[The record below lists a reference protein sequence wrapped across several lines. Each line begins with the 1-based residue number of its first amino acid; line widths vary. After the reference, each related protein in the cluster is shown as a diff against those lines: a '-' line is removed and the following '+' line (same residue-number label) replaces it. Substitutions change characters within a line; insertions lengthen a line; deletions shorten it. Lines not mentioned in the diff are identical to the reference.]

1 MSGQR
6 LNPFQHALKRPDA
19 YIGSVKTTQQ
29 ETYVFEGD
37 RVAVRLIRY
46 YNIGLLNII
55 REIGSNCIDNKWRSE
70 REGVPMKCIKVTWD
84 TENKRLTF
92 WNDGVPIPVEKKN
105 YEYEDYRKKTTISEE
120 LYPSEVFFGEMLA
133 GTNFNDDEG
142 EERKTSGRNGMGS
155 KCTVV
160 FSKEFTVKNAD
171 ANNEKQFL
179 QTYTTNGTD
188 RTKPKVRA
196 YNAKTSFTEISF
208 IPDFGRFD
216 YNIED
221 EEVEADFLGLLGI
234 YVLEIAAV
242 TSLPVHLINGETK
255 RTYHFKTFDKYVRMF
270 YPEAKTH
277 KLASIKLKNGDECIV
292 IESHIDE
299 KVEIPDMLDGVRHL
313 SYVNGVK
320 TKSGGVHV
328 DVWRDAIFP
337 SFVRTFNAQPSKG
350 KNTALKTTAKEVY
363 PYLTLFIRT
372 EVDKPEFD
380 QQTKDLLNGPKYELT
395 PTGKGKFDKE
405 EQARIKEEIEA
416 LVSKML
422 KWNFVPL
429 LKEKLLAKTGK
440 GPSKAT
446 RAERRVGFGEKS
458 QDANEAGA
466 HPELCCLYI
475 SEGLSSK
482 ALCVRGI
489 SHLERGQDHNGVF
502 AVQGKFINAKK
513 ATLKELMAN
522 PEAPRLMKML
532 NLKIGVKYD
541 DPENFKTL
549 RYHKIRFATDMDDDG
564 IHIRGL
570 LACFFYTFWPELYDI
585 EGMISS
591 ISTGVTKVWMVG
603 RKEKDIKL
611 FFSNPEYKKWYEE
624 SGKKLKLA
632 EVKYLKG
639 LASINPKDA
648 PGYFE
653 PSTIKI
659 VNYFAEGDEGEY
671 MKLGFEDEADMR
683 KDWILRDMIPDEFTR
698 KKLGLE
704 TEEEKSIESED
715 DYVYDGD
722 LGLSTFVDRQ
732 LIIYHKMA
740 TERALTSIMDGFKD
754 GQRKV
759 FYSIRKRNY
768 AKTTD
773 LEKVAGAVKELSG
786 YHHGAASLMGTIK
799 NLAIRYPGSNNIAL
813 LQSDGE
819 FGTRLSGPSGKDSGQ
834 PRYIS
839 TALESVAKAL
849 FKSEDDPL
857 LKRVIEDDSPAE
869 YEFFV
874 PILCTLLI
882 NGAEGIA
889 SGWSAKVPNYN
900 PDDILEWTLAWL
912 DGKNKSSPKL
922 KPWYRGIN
930 GPIELEYDKGNK
942 EKPIRWRSSGILT
955 ECCKGCNIMVGNK
968 KCNGTKGWW
977 HITDL
982 PVGLWTNTF
991 KSEIEYLES
1000 CTPPEGTKRKKLES
1014 KCITDYKDYNTA
1026 NKVHF
1031 MIKPAKD
1038 WEPSID
1044 TTLKKMKSPNSLC
1057 NMVLVDTNGYPLK
1070 YDSAEE
1076 ILGAWCERRL
1086 VFYDKRY
1093 DYIMAL
1099 HEYDIQ
1105 KARCKYIYVKA
1116 VVDKKLDM
1124 YQSDEDLYRDMVKL
1138 KLVKLCA
1145 KFAMPGETNNED
1157 EEKDEEKDE
1166 DKKKK
1171 NEPSFDYLLTMHMR
1185 SMTVKKLE
1193 ELKKEIESAKTKM
1206 NILKSK
1212 TSKDLWREDLSGFQV
1227 AYKKYLNDYPL
1238 E

>member
-19 YIGSVKTTQQ
+19 YIGSVKTTQI

-37 RVAVRLIRY
+37 RVSTRNAT
-46 YNIGLLNII
+46 YNVGLMNII

-70 REGVPMKCIKVTWD
+70 LAGVPMKSIIITWD
-84 TENKRLTF
+84 TESKKLTF
-92 WNDGVPIPVEKKN
+92 WNDGIFIPVEKKN

-120 LYPSEVFFGEMLA
+120 MYPAEVFFGEMLA

-171 ANNEKQFL
+171 ANNGKQFL
-179 QTYTTNGTD
+179 QTYTENGTD
-188 RTKPKVRA
+188 RTKPKVKA

-208 IPDFGRFD
+208 IPDFQRFD
-216 YNIED
+216 YDIEKED
-221 EEVEADFLGLLGI
+221 SEVDFISLLGI

-242 TSLPVHLINGETK
+242 TSLPVYFINGETK

-270 YPEAKTH
+270 YPNATCN
-277 KLASIKLKNGDECIV
+277 KLASIKLKNGDECIIV
-292 IESHIDE
+292 ESHVDGS
-299 KVEIPDMLDGVRHL
+299 VDLPDMLDGVRQL

-328 DVWRDAIFP
+328 DAWRDAIFP
-337 SFVRTFNAQPSKG
+337 SFVRTFNAQPAKG

-363 PYLTLFIRT
+363 PYITLFLRV

-380 QQTKDLLNGPKYELT
+380 QQTKDLLNGPKYDIT
-395 PTGKGKFDKE
+395 PTGKSKFDKD
-405 EQARIKEEIEA
+405 EQLRIKEEIED
-416 LVSKML
+416 LVTKML

-440 GPSKAT
+440 GTNKVT
-446 RAERRVGFGEKS
+446 KAERRVGFGEKS
-458 QDANEAGA
+458 QDANEAGV
-466 HPELCCLYI
+466 HPELCTLYI
-475 SEGLSSK
+475 SEGLSAK

-489 SHLERGQDHNGVF
+489 SHLNRGQDHNGVF
-502 AVQGKFINAKK
+502 AVQGKFINVAK
-513 ATLKELMAN
+513 ASMKEIMAN
-522 PEAPRLMKML
+522 PEAPKLMKML
-532 NLKIGVKYD
+532 NLKIGVKYNT
-541 DPENFKTL
+541 PENFKTL

-570 LACFFYTFWPELYDI
+570 LACFFYTFWPEFYEMDKF
-585 EGMISS
+585 ISS
-591 ISTGVTKVWMVG
+591 ISTAVTKIWLPG
-603 RKEKDIKL
+603 RKEKDTLL

-624 SGKKLKLA
+624 SGKKLKIA

-653 PSTIKI
+653 KPKI
-659 VNYFAEGDEGEY
+659 VNYFAEGDEKEY

-683 KDWILRDMIPDEFTR
+683 KDWIIRDMDPDSFTK
-698 KKLGLE
+698 KKLGME
-704 TEEEKSIESED
+704 SESEKDIESEE

-740 TERALTSIMDGFKD
+740 LERALPSLMDGLKD

-768 AKTTD
+768 QKTTD
-773 LEKVAGAVKELSG
+773 LEKVVGAVKELSG
-786 YHHGAASLMGTIK
+786 YHHGASSLMGTIK

-839 TALESVAKAL
+839 TALEPIAKDLFNSV
-849 FKSEDDPL
+849 DDPL
-857 LKRVIEDDSPAE
+857 LKRVIEDDCPAE
-869 YEFFV
+869 YEFFI

-882 NGAEGIA
+882 NGVQGIA
-889 SGWSAKVPNYN
+889 SGFSTTVPNYN
-900 PDDILEWTLAWL
+900 PEDILKWTLAWL
-912 DGKNKSSPKL
+912 DNKHKSLPKL
-922 KPWYRGIN
+922 KPWYRGIT
-930 GPIELEYDKGNK
+930 GPIELEYDKINK
-942 EKPIRWRSSGILT
+942 EKPIRWRSSGVLT
-955 ECCKGCNIMVGNK
+955 ECCKGCDIMVGNK
-968 KCNGTKGWW
+968 KCNSTKGWW

-991 KSEIEYLES
+991 KTEIEYLES
-1000 CTPPEGTKRKKLES
+1000 CIPPDGTKRKKLEN
-1014 KCITDYKDYNTA
+1014 KCIVDYKDYNTA

-1031 MIKPAKD
+1031 MIKPAKEWD
-1038 WEPSID
+1038 PSIS
-1044 TTLKKMKSPNSLC
+1044 TTLKKMVSPNSLS
-1057 NMVLVDTNGYPLK
+1057 NMVVVDTNGYPLK

-1076 ILGAWCERRL
+1076 IIEAWCERRL

-1093 DYIMAL
+1093 EYIMAL
-1099 HEYDIQ
+1099 YKHDLK
-1105 KARCKYIYVKA
+1105 KAKCKYVYVKA

-1124 YQSDEDLYRDMVKL
+1124 YQGDEDLEKDMISL
-1138 KLVKLCA
+1138 NLVKMRG
-1145 KFAMPGETNNED
+1145 KFSMTGEMYED
-1157 EEKDEEKDE
+1157 EIEEKE
-1166 DKKKK
+1166 SK
-1171 NEPSFDYLLTMHMR
+1171 NEISFDYLLTMHMR
-1185 SMTVKKLE
+1185 SMTVKKLQ
-1193 ELKKEIESAKTKM
+1193 ELKKEIENAITKINLLKAK
-1206 NILKSK
+1206 N
-1212 TSKDLWREDLSGFQV
+1212 SKDLWREDLSGFQV
-1227 AYKKYLNDYPL
+1227 SYKKYLNDYPL
-1238 E
+1238 V